1 MPKSRG
7 DGHTGRDGIST
18 ARKRY
23 SNQYLTTCML
33 GKGEIPAGPDSP
45 AARSRPSAAFWPGPS
60 LGGTQNRENTNNHQP
75 PPPGVKTPP
84 IPILNISPLRVR
96 TSRTAKVKT
105 SNYQII
111 KLSNYQGPPGRPKLS
126 NFQTITLPIRPR
138 ESRQSDSPTGV
149 GSPPE
154 FPRGRNTS
162 TRPPPFAPLG
172 NAGVP
177 SAPWE
182 NHFDVIPG
190 AAPGRTET
198 PTPKR
203 LREPRLS
210 DSATGG
216 GGTADLPRERETT
229 TRPHLLPPWGFLA
242 GRRPPWEN
250 HFDVIPGAAPG
261 RTDNFVIL

>member
-84 IPILNISPLRVR
+84 IPILKISPLRVR
-96 TSRTAKVKT
+96 SSRTANVKL

-111 KLSNYQGPPGRPKLS
+111 KLSRFPGPGQIIKLS
-126 NFQTITLPIRPR
+126 NYQIIKPPRAGQIIKLSNYQIT
-138 ESRQSDSPTGV
+138 Q
-149 GSPPE
+149 SPP
-154 FPRGRNTS
+154 GITS
-162 TRPPPFAPLG
+162 
-172 NAGVP
+172 
-177 SAPWE
+177 
-182 NHFDVIPG
+182 
-190 AAPGRTET
+190 
-198 PTPKR
+198 K
-203 LREPRLS
+203 
-210 DSATGG
+210 
-216 GGTADLPRERETT
+216 
-229 TRPHLLPPWGFLA
+229 
-242 GRRPPWEN
+242 
-250 HFDVIPGAAPG
+250 
-261 RTDNFVIL
+261 

>member
-60 LGGTQNRENTNNHQP
+60 LGGTQNRENTNNHPP

-84 IPILNISPLRVR
+84 IPILKISPLRVR
-96 TSRTAKVKT
+96 TSRTAKVKL

-111 KLSNYQGPPGRPKLS
+111 KLSNYQIIKAPPAGPNYQIIKLS
-126 NFQTITLPIRPR
+126 NYQFAPGNHVKVIPQRGSVAHR
-138 ESRQSDSPTGV
+138 NSPG
-149 GSPPE
+149 
-154 FPRGRNTS
+154 GRNTT

-172 NAGVP
+172 NSGVP
-177 SAPWE
+177 PAPVGESLRRDSRSRPGPYRNPNPKSAPG
-182 NHFDVIPG
+182 I
-190 AAPGRTET
+190 TS
-198 PTPKR
+198 K
-203 LREPRLS
+203 
-210 DSATGG
+210 
-216 GGTADLPRERETT
+216 
-229 TRPHLLPPWGFLA
+229 
-242 GRRPPWEN
+242 
-250 HFDVIPGAAPG
+250 
-261 RTDNFVIL
+261 